1 MPTSLQ
7 PQLHWQHDFYFGNL
21 TYAITPPP
29 SRVKTHVELAGE
41 WSILPQR
48 RVLWLLLP
56 HRPNRESMITCGY
69 QALLSNVPRQ
79 IEYLNC
85 FLSKCPKVML
95 YILGI
100 SFTLLQ
106 RQNAEKIEVSSYEI
120 IILARR
126 ELLSSAAFQAPE
138 ISGHQSF
145 VLQSIIL
152 SLLEF
157 QVLLHSLYY
166 NDQKF
171 QALLKFNVRLPKP
184 QYRSSQA
191 LFYCPRILRAF
202 NSKHSRFAMILNV
215 IYFDALDKLPGSI
228 PFVLVK
234 SRTFNANI
242 NVLLPPWEN
251 IPDFWSDRSA

>member
-1 MPTSLQ
+1 
-7 PQLHWQHDFYFGNL
+7 
-21 TYAITPPP
+21 
-29 SRVKTHVELAGE
+29 
-41 WSILPQR
+41 
-48 RVLWLLLP
+48 
-56 HRPNRESMITCGY
+56 MITCGY
-69 QALLSNVPRQ
+69 QALLSNVPMQ

-85 FLSKCPKVML
+85 FLSKCLKVML
-95 YILGI
+95 YILGISFTLLQRQNAEKIEVLGI

-126 ELLSSAAFQAPE
+126 ELLSPAAFQAPE

-184 QYRSSQA
+184 RYRSSQA

-215 IYFDALDKLPGSI
+215 IYFAALDKLPGSI